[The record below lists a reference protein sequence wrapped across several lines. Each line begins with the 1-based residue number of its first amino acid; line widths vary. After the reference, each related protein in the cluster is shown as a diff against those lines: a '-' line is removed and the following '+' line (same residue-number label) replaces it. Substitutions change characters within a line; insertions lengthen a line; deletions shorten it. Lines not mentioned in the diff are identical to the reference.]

1 MFAAAQEM
9 PLLIAPLSVATL
21 GSHWSLMRSRIH
33 YPSDIIAG
41 GVVAVAVTG
50 AAWKLWPPHARRG
63 RPPARLAAG
72 DHDPPAGDAPHPRK
86 RAAMR
91 FVTNRMLNPLTQP
104 LLQRGL
110 WPRT

>member
-1 MFAAAQEM
+1 MFAASQES

-50 AAWKLWPPHARRG
+50 TAWKLWPPHARRG
-63 RPPARLAAG
+63 RRPARAVGDPHAA
-72 DHDPPAGDAPHPRK
+72 ASEAPHPRT

-91 FVTNRMLNPLTQP
+91 FVTDRMLNPLTRP
-104 LLQRGL
+104 LRGGA
-110 WPRT
+110 